1 MAVAILQ
8 LLSAAA
14 ALTSPLTPRRT
25 FLCRSAAALVGAQP
39 LAALAASDCL
49 KTCLQNCGRLA
60 SGSGSYCKDSCAEY
74 CDQDDR
80 KDGLSGSVS
89 TDGAEFG
96 FASSFKLP
104 NAPQK
109 PTVYGEDLPPGLPD
123 VFGLN
128 KQLRKVV
135 TGGAG
140 GDVQG
145 AGGARDFKGVEG
157 NLFDPNKFRAK

>member
-39 LAALAASDCL
+39 LAALAASEYAIQGRTQDRTMAFAVTFCALSLWFDPQCGSCL

-80 KDGLSGSVS
+80 KD
-89 TDGAEFG
+89 
-96 FASSFKLP
+96 
-104 NAPQK
+104 
-109 PTVYGEDLPPGLPD
+109 
-123 VFGLN
+123 
-128 KQLRKVV
+128 
-135 TGGAG
+135 
-140 GDVQG
+140 
-145 AGGARDFKGVEG
+145 
-157 NLFDPNKFRAK
+157 